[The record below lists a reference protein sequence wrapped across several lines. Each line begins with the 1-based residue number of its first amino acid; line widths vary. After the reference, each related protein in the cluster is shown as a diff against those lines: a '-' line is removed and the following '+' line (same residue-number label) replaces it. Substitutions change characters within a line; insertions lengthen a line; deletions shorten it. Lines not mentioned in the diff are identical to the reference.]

1 MNDQMLISPWYWM
14 IGGALL
20 AVIEI
25 FAPGVF
31 LLWIGLGAI
40 LVGVALWTLPE
51 LSMSAQLAVFALA
64 MLGSLSLGYV
74 IQRRSGPKAGEPVL
88 NQEMQDYIGRR
99 FEALDDF
106 VAGRGRVR
114 VGDTSY
120 SASCDG
126 PVGKGEVVVV
136 SAIDHGV
143 LVVRRGDTQS

>member
-1 MNDQMLISPWYWM
+1 MAEQMLISPWYWV

-20 AVIEI
+20 AGVEI
-25 FAPGVF
+25 LVPGVF
-31 LLWIGLGAI
+31 LLWIGLGAVAVG
-40 LVGVALWTLPE
+40 LVLWVLPE
-51 LSMSAQLAVFALA
+51 LSVGMQLTLFALA
-64 MLGSLSLGYV
+64 MLGSISLGFV
-74 IQRRSGPKAGEPVL
+74 IQRRSGPRPGEPVL
-88 NQEMQDYIGRR
+88 NQEMQDYVGRR
-99 FEALDDF
+99 YEVIDDF

-143 LVVRRGDTQS
+143 LVVRRGD

>member
-1 MNDQMLISPWYWM
+1 MAEQMVISPWYWI

-20 AVIEI
+20 AGVEI
-25 FAPGVF
+25 LVPGVF
-31 LLWIGLGAI
+31 LLWIGLGAVVVG
-40 LVGVALWTLPE
+40 LVLWALPE
-51 LSMSAQLAVFALA
+51 LSVGMQLTLFALA
-64 MLGSLSLGYV
+64 MLGSIGLGFV
-74 IQRRSGPKAGEPVL
+74 IQRKSGPKPGEPVL
-88 NQEMQDYIGRR
+88 NQEMHDYIGRR

-126 PVGKGEVVVV
+126 PVSKGEVVVV

-143 LVVRRGDTQS
+143 LVVRRGDARS

>member
-1 MNDQMLISPWYWM
+1 MAEQMLISPWYWV

-20 AVIEI
+20 AGVEI
-25 FAPGVF
+25 LVPGVF
-31 LLWIGLGAI
+31 LLWIGLGAVAVG
-40 LVGVALWTLPE
+40 LVLWVLPE
-51 LSMSAQLAVFALA
+51 LSVGMQLTLFALA
-64 MLGSLSLGYV
+64 MLGSISLGFV
-74 IQRRSGPKAGEPVL
+74 IQRRSGPRPGEPVL
-88 NQEMQDYIGRR
+88 NQEMQDYVGRR
-99 FEALDDF
+99 YEVIDDF

-143 LVVRRGDTQS
+143 LVVRRSD